1 MLSEIFELRI
11 GIFLV
16 LNAQTGGW
24 EKAMA
29 FRSTWVG
36 GPSHRWGCNINCPS
50 RRLTLL
56 LTLLG
61 GRFCKC

>member
-1 MLSEIFELRI
+1 MLSEIFELRV

-24 EKAMA
+24 EKAWA

-36 GPSHRWGCNINCPS
+36 GCLPFSPVGV
-50 RRLTLL
+50 
-56 LTLLG
+56 
-61 GRFCKC
+61 

>member
-1 MLSEIFELRI
+1 MLSEIFELRV

-24 EKAMA
+24 EKAWA

-36 GPSHRWGCNINCPS
+36 GAPS
-50 RRLTLL
+50 L
-56 LTLLG
+56 LTGGGVTSTALLG
-61 GRFCKC
+61 GSPFC